1 MAYYFAN
8 HPDVFIGRIGQE
20 GILFNGWLLTHAQD
34 TGQSVLAVLLDQVSK
49 SVLVFIASGAPGL
62 FYNSPY
68 PYLTVIGSI
77 LLVLGMV
84 YTFTK
89 LGHSPNVILLA
100 WFWAVVILGG
110 VLTLN
115 PPSNTRM
122 VMTGPAVALF
132 VAIGLWQLGQAL
144 ERVGIPSVRRNLV
157 AAALVMVIALENV
170 FFYFGEYRSHYYF
183 EDSSGEFAMEAGQHL
198 NQLGPYFA
206 LRVLG
211 APRVFAEFPTL
222 SYLAPDHDIANLK
235 ADELETFTLPV
246 DQGVLFAAIPENV
259 SVLDVIEDRYPGGTR
274 ESVIRKSKNE
284 VLYYAYILPPDG

>member
-1 MAYYFAN
+1 
-8 HPDVFIGRIGQE
+8 
-20 GILFNGWLLTHAQD
+20 
-34 TGQSVLAVLLDQVSK
+34 
-49 SVLVFIASGAPGL
+49 
-62 FYNSPY
+62 
-68 PYLTVIGSI
+68 
-77 LLVLGMV
+77 
-84 YTFTK
+84 
-89 LGHSPNVILLA
+89 
-100 WFWAVVILGG
+100 
-110 VLTLN
+110 
-115 PPSNTRM
+115 
-122 VMTGPAVALF
+122 
-132 VAIGLWQLGQAL
+132 
-144 ERVGIPSVRRNLV
+144 
-157 AAALVMVIALENV
+157 MVIALENV

-222 SYLAPDHDIANLK
+222 SYLAPDHDIANLR
-235 ADELETFTLPV
+235 AEELETFTLPV